1 MVAEYESLPN
11 VKMMNCKRMVQTMM
25 QKIERNE
32 RSSEETYAN
41 IIAKIKIMYKDKIT
55 EAEASEAAR
64 NLIGF
69 CQEILNY
76 KLEKQRELKNKE
88 QKRNLIDLSRKII

>member
-1 MVAEYESLPN
+1 MAQN
-11 VKMMNCKRMVQTMM
+11 NT
-25 QKIERNE
+25 QKLERNE
-32 RSSEETYAN
+32 RTSEETYAR
-41 IIAKIKIMYKDKIT
+41 IITRIKIIYKDKIT

-76 KLEKQRELKNKE
+76 KFDKQRELRNKE
-88 QKRNLIDLSRKII
+88 SQKKT